1 MWIYS
6 YSDHVSL
13 DELCRREVSDP
24 IPGSH
29 DVVLK
34 MRAASLNYRDLA
46 IARGHYHV
54 AVNPP
59 LIPLSDGAG
68 EVAAVGSNVTRVCI
82 GDLAC
87 PVFLPNW
94 IDGPISERAGKRRL
108 GGPDDGVL
116 AEYLCLNEE
125 EVVRMPD
132 YLDAV
137 EAATLPVASV
147 TAWHSI
153 YELGTLR
160 PGETIVVLGSGGVS
174 TAAIQLAHAGGARV
188 IVVTRRDEFKARLV
202 ELGADEVITGS
213 DSDAWPQMTNTL
225 THGAGADVV
234 VDVLGGPSLAR
245 SIAAL
250 GRRGVVHL
258 VGYAADTSATFD
270 IFDAIRHGTTIHVA
284 TAGSRTNFESL
295 LRAFGQKMIR
305 PAVAKTFPVAKIKE
319 TFEELSKGG
328 HLGKIVLTF

>member
-1 MWIYS
+1 MRIYS

-13 DELCRREVSDP
+13 DDLRPRDVADP

-68 EVAAVGSNVTRVCI
+68 EVAAVGSDVTRFHI

-116 AEYLCLNEE
+116 AEHLCLNEE
-125 EVVRMPD
+125 EVVRIPD
-132 YLDAV
+132 HLDAV
-137 EAATLPVASV
+137 EAATLPVAAV

-188 IVVTRRDEFKARLV
+188 IAVTRRDQFKTRLL

-213 DSDAWPQMTNTL
+213 DSNVWPQMINAL
-225 THGAGADVV
+225 TRGAGADVV
-234 VDVLGGPSLAR
+234 VDVLGGPSLSR

-250 GRRGVVHL
+250 NRRGSIHL

-295 LRAFGQKMIR
+295 LRAFEQKMIK
-305 PAVAKTFPVAKIKE
+305 PLVAQTFPVAKIKE
-319 TFEELSKGG
+319 AFEELSSGG